1 MREFKIV
8 FMPQNKISF
17 IYAVKLNMLCIQE
30 HHSAIKWIQYFCN
43 ESNPVNMD
51 TEGATESVRI
61 HVI

>member
-1 MREFKIV
+1 
-8 FMPQNKISF
+8 
-17 IYAVKLNMLCIQE
+17 MLCIQE
-30 HHSAIKWIQYFCN
+30 HHLAIKWIQYFCN